1 MDPLINVAEHYTNI
15 NDVVL
20 TDWLP
25 ITGRPFRVRVVIAGE
40 G

>member
-1 MDPLINVAEHYTNI
+1 MYVHVWIRKHYTNI

-25 ITGRPFRVRVVIAGE
+25 MTGRPFRVRVVIAGE